1 MEEEEEDDSVDILEA
16 APTPSYPG
24 CVQDLLHCLEYSLVH
39 ELYDNFPVLLRA
51 KYKATMQKN
60 RAAASGKP
68 ASGSK
73 ILEVSP
79 RSSKTSF
86 SKQ

>member
-24 CVQDLLHCLEYSLVH
+24 CVQDLLHCLEYSLLH

-60 RAAASGKP
+60 SAAASGKP

>member
-68 ASGSK
+68 ASQTLFK
-73 ILEVSP
+73 TLPPATRPLEVGDG
-79 RSSKTSF
+79 
-86 SKQ
+86 